1 MEARKRVIHP
11 SVTEAIQ
18 RRRMKSKD
26 NPSEAPTF
34 YIVSTESQVLSQP
47 RRCWIR
53 RALRFGERN
62 DFALVEIDPF
72 VEFAG
77 QKSEYV
83 VLASRW
89 HGRTVFDFKEWGM
102 SAYVFLPRS
111 DQVNSTATLQEED
124 IELVAW
130 AEIYPDE
137 ISCLGAIRTQQ
148 PSIE

>member
-1 MEARKRVIHP
+1 
-11 SVTEAIQ
+11 
-18 RRRMKSKD
+18 MKSKD
-26 NPSEAPTF
+26 SPSEAPTF
-34 YIVSTESQVLSQP
+34 YIVSTESQVLYQP

-53 RALRFGERN
+53 RALKFGERN
-62 DFALVEIDPF
+62 DFALVEIDPL

-89 HGRTVFDFKEWGM
+89 HGRTVFDIKEWGM
-102 SAYVFLPRS
+102 PVYVFLLRS
-111 DQVNSTATLQEED
+111 DQRHSTATLREED

-137 ISCLGAIRTQQ
+137 ISCLGAIRNQQ
-148 PSIE
+148 ASVE